1 MEGSRI
7 EDNILFPLNDAY
19 YKPFDLTPYTG
30 RHYVEHLFERV
41 RNHVEEHGDGPW
53 LTNGVKKVTGASKAF
68 GEASHNLSEAEP
80 RARQIARILH
90 HKFGVG
96 KGDVVHLVMPGN
108 SEMYF
113 PIMGTWLL
121 RGVVSPSDPSLSVE
135 VLVAQMEEANTK
147 VVFCCLATQG
157 KMEKVVERLEREVVV
172 IVMDGANDQERS
184 LEYLRHEDD
193 KFDQRSIPVHESS
206 DENTFSALCWS
217 SGTTGRPKGIML
229 GENVLLK
236 QFQQASP
243 PAIMTTCFFHLGGFL
258 LPLNALGH
266 GQEITFIAPEDLE
279 QDLGLIL
286 KVAAES
292 SANMLICGSHHLI
305 QLASLEMPEEQ
316 KPAESIQMICPMGT
330 NVYEGIFSDLKN
342 KFPSA
347 FAVLDVYGQS
357 EGGIAVA
364 IGFDQ
369 KTLGGIRYNFPSKL
383 TTRSIF

>member
-1 MEGSRI
+1 
-7 EDNILFPLNDAY
+7 
-19 YKPFDLTPYTG
+19 
-30 RHYVEHLFERV
+30 
-41 RNHVEEHGDGPW
+41 
-53 LTNGVKKVTGASKAF
+53 
-68 GEASHNLSEAEP
+68 
-80 RARQIARILH
+80 
-90 HKFGVG
+90 
-96 KGDVVHLVMPGN
+96 
-108 SEMYF
+108 
-113 PIMGTWLL
+113 
-121 RGVVSPSDPSLSVE
+121 
-135 VLVAQMEEANTK
+135 
-147 VVFCCLATQG
+147 
-157 KMEKVVERLEREVVV
+157 
-172 IVMDGANDQERS
+172 
-184 LEYLRHEDD
+184 
-193 KFDQRSIPVHESS
+193 
-206 DENTFSALCWS
+206 
-217 SGTTGRPKGIML
+217 
-229 GENVLLK
+229 
-236 QFQQASP
+236 
-243 PAIMTTCFFHLGGFL
+243 MTTCFFHLGGFL

-369 KTLGGIRYNFPSKL
+369 KTLGGVRYNFPSKL
-383 TTRSIF
+383 TTRRIF